1 MKKSTRVSVRQPRC
15 GRKHL
20 AWVIGVLFCA
30 AESARADPPTL
41 TPGVSAGPPAISG
54 ELLRQQGNP
63 AVPVTPISP
72 TDVLSPEALSSAK
85 PQPGG
90 LRAGSFLFYPD
101 LSVSEL
107 YDSNLYSTRTDEVH
121 DWATVWSP
129 TLAVRSNWAHHSLNF
144 WTGADAERYRTHSS
158 EDVTDEWFEG
168 QGRYDISQ
176 KSNVYAGGG
185 ISRNHED
192 RYNIDPARTGLTPT
206 VFWDTKANAGGFHRF
221 GRTSLRIGAT
231 YEHLRYENVAA
242 PAGGMIDNSDRDVT
256 LTSVGGRAAWQLT
269 PRYQAFA
276 QMATDTRRYD
286 MSGVGRDSNGYR
298 AAVGLGL
305 DLGGNNTAEAYFGHM
320 RQRYDNSAY
329 STLSKPYFGASA
341 KFAIS
346 PMAYVTGFVDRTL
359 EETTLPGSS
368 GYLDTVV
375 GARID
380 QDVTQNLA
388 VNGRLAIEKSQFQG
402 IDRQDNYLDAGFG
415 AKYYVSRE
423 IYLVAD
429 YRMLLRRSNAT
440 TAVVNGVQDTFDF
453 ARNQAFV
460 GIGYTPGRVPRADD
474 PGDALSSE
482 TAGGGGSHGS
492 AAAPTD
498 YSGLYLG
505 GLLGANTLSSEVFS
519 PRSGEGGTDEMDM
532 ANDGGVSEA
541 AFVGYGW
548 MWKRWY
554 AGVELE
560 GGSSDASWFHQKNK
574 ADAHTMSLAQKQDFG
589 ASLRLGYALQGG
601 LLYGSVGRVRSHL
614 KTYDTENLYAATGAA
629 ALDQHVSG
637 TRYGVGLDIPATE
650 RLFVRT
656 AYTYTDYGSYGA
668 TYQTGSAA
676 TTTDQYSDADGVFE
690 LGLGWRLGGAGRQRR
705 EPRPAASADG
715 VAGFYVGAQVGAD
728 SLTTRLD
735 AVQNDGGGSGCT
747 NCAFT
752 GDFGKTAGNW
762 GFFTGYG
769 LIFHRVYLGL
779 DLDAESSNAGWE
791 NARTTSGGGGR
802 TFGVELKESIGAG
815 VRLGYVL
822 SNGALLYARGGQV
835 RSRFDT
841 TYAKGNSTA
850 TWVDRDDVL
859 SGTRFGVGVEVP
871 AYGKLFLKME
881 YDVTRYGAYGFTTT
895 QHLSDTPSFK
905 NEDSVFNMGLVL
917 HF

>member
-1 MKKSTRVSVRQPRC
+1 MKKNTRAVVREQRFGC
-15 GRKHL
+15 SHL
-20 AWVIGVLFCA
+20 AWAIGALFCV
-30 AESARADPPTL
+30 AEPVRADPPTF
-41 TPGVSAGPPAISG
+41 TPGVSAGPSAMSG
-54 ELLRQQGNP
+54 ELLRQQGIP
-63 AVPVTPISP
+63 ALPVAPVSP
-72 TDVLSPEALSSAK
+72 ADALSPQALSSAK
-85 PQPGG
+85 PEPGG
-90 LRAGSFLFYPD
+90 LPVGSFRFYPD

-129 TLAVRSNWAHHSLNF
+129 TLAIRSNWAHHSLNF
-144 WTGADAERYRTHSS
+144 WTGADAERYHTHST

-168 QGRYDISQ
+168 QGRYDISR

-206 VFWDTKANAGGFHRF
+206 VFWDTKANVGGFHRF
-221 GRTSLRIGAT
+221 GRASLRIGLN
-231 YEHLRYENVAA
+231 YQHLRYENVAA
-242 PAGGMIDNSDRDVT
+242 PTGGTIDNSDRNVT
-256 LTSVGGRAAWQLT
+256 LTSVGGRAAWALT
-269 PRYQAFA
+269 PKYQAFA

-286 MSGVGRDSNGYR
+286 MSTVGRDSNGYR

-320 RQRYDNSAY
+320 RQSYDNSAY

-346 PMAYVTGFVDRTL
+346 PTAYVTGFVDRTL

-402 IDRQDNYLDAGFG
+402 IDRQDEYLDAGFG

-440 TAVVNGVQDTFDF
+440 TVVVNGVQDTFDF

-460 GIGYTPGRVPRADD
+460 GIGYTPGHVPRADD
-474 PGDALSSE
+474 PGDAFAPGATGPGASQIP
-482 TAGGGGSHGS
+482 
-492 AAAPTD
+492 AAASTD

-505 GLLGANTLSSEVFS
+505 GLLGTATLSSEVFS

-532 ANDGGVSEA
+532 AKDGGVGEA
-541 AFVGYGW
+541 AFIGYGW

-554 AGVELE
+554 AGVELQ

-574 ADAHTMSLAQKQDFG
+574 ADAHTLSLAQKEDYG
-589 ASLRLGYALQGG
+589 ASVRVGYALEGG

-614 KTYDTENLYAATGAA
+614 ETYDTENLYAATGPA
-629 ALDQHVSG
+629 ALDQQVSG

-656 AYTYTDYGSYGA
+656 AYAYTDYGSYGA
-668 TYQTGSAA
+668 TYQTGAA
-676 TTTDQYSDADGVFE
+676 STTTDQFSDADGVFE
-690 LGLGWRLGGAGRQRR
+690 LGLGWRLGGAARHSRERR
-705 EPRPAASADG
+705 PTVSADAL
-715 VAGFYVGAQVGAD
+715 AGFYVGAQVGAD

-752 GDFGKTAGNW
+752 GDFGKTAGTW

-769 LIFHRVYLGL
+769 LTFHRVYLGL
-779 DLDAESSNAGWE
+779 DLDAQSSNARWA
-791 NARTTSGGGGR
+791 NDRTTSGGGGR
-802 TFGVELKESIGAG
+802 AFGVALKESIGAG

-822 SNGALLYARGGQV
+822 NSGALLYVRGGEV

-841 TYAKGNSTA
+841 TYAKGNSTD

-859 SGTRFGVGVEVP
+859 TGTRFGVGVEVP

-881 YDVTRYGAYGFTTT
+881 YDVTRYGSYGFTTT
-895 QHLSDTPSFK
+895 QHLPDSPSFE
-905 NEDSVFNMGLVL
+905 NDDSVFNLGLVL